1 MINDEYCK
9 IDNPLFTENLIIIFY
24 VSFVF
29 STHKCLKIN
38 VLQEILFVENRISYF
53 FRTMVK
59 FIRKVNLW
67 VIFFTLLA
75 YITPYVSPET
85 MSFLTFVGL
94 AYPWLLLL
102 NLIFIFIWAASRMRY
117 WWYSAACILL
127 GFGYLMSVFG
137 IHFLKKNTSEAT
149 LKVVSFNIG
158 ATLSYENT
166 IKKLNDFIKKQEGD
180 IVCFQEF
187 AHNNTGFNNAINIVE
202 SLNAY
207 PYKMRIEG
215 SSNAIFSKFPI
226 VSKKNIPFDFSNG
239 GNGCNYADIKLSNNK
254 IIRVY
259 NAHLE
264 SNSVSGIADYLTEK
278 AEFDK
283 KATWGKVLT
292 MLKLVRRN
300 ARKRANQAEKIA
312 QHIASSPYPVI
323 VCGDFNDIPVSY
335 TYNIMSKNLTDAFK
349 TKGSGFGTTYSGN
362 IPALKIDYILT
373 DKKITPLSFDIPDV
387 RFSDHFPVVS
397 EVKVEN

>member
-1 MINDEYCK
+1 
-9 IDNPLFTENLIIIFY
+9 
-24 VSFVF
+24 
-29 STHKCLKIN
+29 
-38 VLQEILFVENRISYF
+38 
-53 FRTMVK
+53 MVK

-67 VIFFTLLA
+67 VIFFTILA

-85 MSFLTFVGL
+85 MSFLAFVGL

-102 NLIFIFIWAASRMRY
+102 NFIFIFIWAASRMRY

-137 IHFLKKNTSEAT
+137 IHFLKKSNADAD
-149 LKVVSFNIG
+149 LKIISFNIG
-158 ATLSYENT
+158 STLNYDNT
-166 IKKLNDFIKKQEGD
+166 TKKLNDFIKKQDAD
-180 IVCFQEF
+180 IICFQEF
-187 AHNNTGFNNAINIVE
+187 AQTEDGLKSTIKAVE
-202 SLNAY
+202 ALKVY
-207 PYKMRIEG
+207 LHKMRMDG
-215 SSNAIFSKFPI
+215 NTTVIFSKFPI
-226 VSKKNIPFDFSNG
+226 IAKNIIPFENPNG
-239 GNGCNYADIKLSNNK
+239 GNGCSYADVKLKNDK

-300 ARKRANQAEKIA
+300 AKKRANQAEKIA

-335 TYNIMSKNLTDAFK
+335 TYNVISANLTDAFK
-349 TKGSGFGTTYSGN
+349 VKGQGFGTTYSGN

-373 DKKITPLSFDIPDV
+373 DKTIKPLSFDVPDV

-397 EVKVEN
+397 DIKIEKK

>member
-1 MINDEYCK
+1 
-9 IDNPLFTENLIIIFY
+9 
-24 VSFVF
+24 
-29 STHKCLKIN
+29 
-38 VLQEILFVENRISYF
+38 
-53 FRTMVK
+53 MVK

-137 IHFLKKNTSEAT
+137 IHFLKGNTSDSN
-149 LKVVSFNIG
+149 LKILSFNVG
-158 ATLSYENT
+158 SSLSYENT
-166 IKKLNDFIKKQEGD
+166 IKKLNDFIKKQDGD
-180 IVCFQEF
+180 VICFQEF
-187 AHNNTGFNNAINIVE
+187 AQNDIGLKNAINAIE
-202 SLNAY
+202 SLKSY
-207 PYKMRIEG
+207 PYKMRMDG
-215 SSNAIFSKFPI
+215 NTNVFFSKFPI
-226 VSKKNIPFDFSNG
+226 TSKNIVPFENPNG
-239 GNGCNYADIKLSNNK
+239 GNGCNYADIKLSNSK
-254 IIRVY
+254 IIRFY
-259 NAHLE
+259 NVHLE

-335 TYNIMSKNLTDAFK
+335 TYNVMSKNLTDAFK
-349 TKGSGFGTTYSGN
+349 VKGHGFGTTYSGN

-373 DKKITPLSFDIPDV
+373 DKKIKPLSFDIPDV

-397 EVKVEN
+397 EVKIEN

>member
-1 MINDEYCK
+1 
-9 IDNPLFTENLIIIFY
+9 
-24 VSFVF
+24 
-29 STHKCLKIN
+29 
-38 VLQEILFVENRISYF
+38 
-53 FRTMVK
+53 MVK

-117 WWYSAACILL
+117 WWYSTVCIIL

-137 IHFLKKNTSEAT
+137 IHFFRKETSEAT
-149 LKVVSFNIG
+149 LKIVSFNIG
-158 ATLSYENT
+158 ATLRYDNT
-166 IKKLNDFIKKQEGD
+166 IKKLDDFVKKQDGD
-180 IVCFQEF
+180 IICFQEF
-187 AHNNTGFNNAINIVE
+187 AQNDIGLKNAINAIE
-202 SLNAY
+202 SLKFY
-207 PYKMRIEG
+207 PYKVRTDG
-215 SSNAIFSKFPI
+215 NTTVIFSKFPI
-226 VSKKNIPFDFSNG
+226 ISKNIIPFDNPNG
-239 GNGCNYADIKLSNNK
+239 GNGCNYGDVKLSDNK

-278 AEFDK
+278 ADFDK

-312 QHIASSPYPVI
+312 KHIASSPYPVI

-335 TYNIMSKNLTDAFK
+335 TYDIMSENLTDAFK
-349 TKGSGFGTTYSGN
+349 TKGKGFGTTYSGN

-373 DKKITPLSFDIPDV
+373 DKTIRPLSFEIPDV

-397 EVKVEN
+397 KVKVEN

>member
-1 MINDEYCK
+1 
-9 IDNPLFTENLIIIFY
+9 
-24 VSFVF
+24 
-29 STHKCLKIN
+29 
-38 VLQEILFVENRISYF
+38 
-53 FRTMVK
+53 MVK

-67 VIFFTLLA
+67 VVFFTLLA

-85 MSFLTFVGL
+85 MSFLAFVGL

-102 NLIFIFIWAASRMRY
+102 NFIFIFIWAASRMRY
-117 WWYSAACILL
+117 WWYSAACVFL

-137 IHFLKKNTSEAT
+137 VHFLKENTSDAD
-149 LKVVSFNIG
+149 LKIVSFNIG
-158 ATLSYENT
+158 STLSYDNT
-166 IKKLNDFIKKQEGD
+166 TKKLNDFIEKQDGD
-180 IVCFQEF
+180 ILCFQEF
-187 AHNNTGFNNAINIVE
+187 TLSDGGLIGTIKIVE
-202 SLNAY
+202 ALKAY
-207 PYKMRIEG
+207 PYKVRMNG
-215 SSNAIFSKFPI
+215 SANVTFSKFPI
-226 VSKKNIPFDFSNG
+226 ISKNIIPFDNPNG
-239 GNGCNYADIKLSNNK
+239 SNGCNYADVKLSDNR
-254 IIRVY
+254 IIRIY

-312 QHIASSPYPVI
+312 KHISSSPYPVI

-335 TYNIMSKNLTDAFK
+335 TYNVMSENLTDAFK
-349 TKGSGFGTTYSGN
+349 VKGHGLGTTYSGN

-373 DKKITPLSFDIPDV
+373 DKKIKPLSFDIPDV

-397 EVKVEN
+397 KVKIEN

>member
-1 MINDEYCK
+1 
-9 IDNPLFTENLIIIFY
+9 
-24 VSFVF
+24 
-29 STHKCLKIN
+29 
-38 VLQEILFVENRISYF
+38 
-53 FRTMVK
+53 MVK

-137 IHFLKKNTSEAT
+137 IHFLKKNTSEAN
-149 LKVVSFNIG
+149 LKVVSFNVG
-158 ATLSYENT
+158 STLSYENT
-166 IKKLNDFIKKQEGD
+166 IKKLNDFIKKQDGD
-180 IVCFQEF
+180 VICFQEF
-187 AHNNTGFNNAINIVE
+187 AQTDEGLKNTLNTVE
-202 SLNAY
+202 SLKIY
-207 PYKMRIEG
+207 PFKARFDG
-215 SSNAIFSKFPI
+215 NSLVIFSKKSI
-226 VSKKNIPFDFSNG
+226 ISKDIIPFNNPNG
-239 GNGCNYADIKLSNNK
+239 GNGCNYADIKLSNTK

-259 NAHLE
+259 NVHLE

-335 TYNIMSKNLTDAFK
+335 TYNVMSENLTDAFK
-349 TKGSGFGTTYSGN
+349 SRGSGFGTTYSGN

-373 DKKITPLSFDIPDV
+373 DKKIIPLNFDIPDV

-397 EVKVEN
+397 KVKIEN

>member
-1 MINDEYCK
+1 
-9 IDNPLFTENLIIIFY
+9 
-24 VSFVF
+24 
-29 STHKCLKIN
+29 
-38 VLQEILFVENRISYF
+38 
-53 FRTMVK
+53 MVK

-102 NLIFIFIWAASRMRY
+102 NLIFIFIWAASRMRF
-117 WWYSAACILL
+117 WWYSASCVLL

-137 IHFLKKNTSEAT
+137 IHFLKKNTSEAN
-149 LKVVSFNIG
+149 LKIVSFNVG
-158 ATLSYENT
+158 STLSYENT
-166 IKKLNDFIKKQEGD
+166 IKKLNDFIKKQGGD
-180 IVCFQEF
+180 IICFQEF
-187 AHNNTGFNNAINIVE
+187 AQNDIGLKNTVNAVE
-202 SLNAY
+202 SLKSY
-207 PYKMRIEG
+207 PYKMRMDG
-215 SSNAIFSKFPI
+215 NSVVIFSKFSI
-226 VSKKNIPFDFSNG
+226 ISKNIIPFNNPNG

-254 IIRVY
+254 IIRIY
-259 NAHLE
+259 NVHLE

-283 KATWGKVLT
+283 KATWGKMLT

-312 QHIASSPYPVI
+312 QQIASSPYPVI

-335 TYNIMSKNLTDAFK
+335 TYNVISENLTDAFK
-349 TKGSGFGTTYSGN
+349 TKGIGFGTTYSGN

-373 DKKITPLSFDIPDV
+373 DKRITPLSFDIPDV

>member
-1 MINDEYCK
+1 
-9 IDNPLFTENLIIIFY
+9 
-24 VSFVF
+24 
-29 STHKCLKIN
+29 
-38 VLQEILFVENRISYF
+38 
-53 FRTMVK
+53 MVK

-85 MSFLTFVGL
+85 MSFLTFIGL

-102 NLIFIFIWAASRMRY
+102 NFIFIFIWAASRMRY
-117 WWYSAACILL
+117 WWYSAVCILL

-137 IHFLKKNTSEAT
+137 VHIFKQNTSDAD
-149 LKVVSFNIG
+149 LKIISFNIG
-158 ATLSYENT
+158 PALSYENT
-166 IKKLNDFIKKQEGD
+166 TKKFNDFIKKQDGD
-180 IVCFQEF
+180 IICFQEF
-187 AHNNTGFNNAINIVE
+187 VGNEEGLKNTIKAVE
-202 SLNAY
+202 ALQKY
-207 PYKMRIEG
+207 PHRVRMDG
-215 SSNAIFSKFPI
+215 NSNVVFSKFPI
-226 VSKKNIPFDFSNG
+226 ISKNIIPFDNPNG
-239 GNGCNYADIKLSNNK
+239 GNGCNYADIKLKNDK

-300 ARKRANQAEKIA
+300 AKKRANQAEKIA
-312 QHIASSPYPVI
+312 KSIASSPYPVI

-335 TYNIMSKNLTDAFK
+335 TYHVMSKNLTDAFK
-349 TKGSGFGTTYSGN
+349 AKGHGFGTTYSGN

-373 DKKITPLSFDIPDV
+373 DKRMTPLSFDIPDV

-397 EVKVEN
+397 EVKLEKK

>member
-1 MINDEYCK
+1 MYF
-9 IDNPLFTENLIIIFY
+9 L
-24 VSFVF
+24 
-29 STHKCLKIN
+29 THKCFKIN
-38 VLQEILFVENRISYF
+38 VLQEILFAKNRISYF

-117 WWYSAACILL
+117 WWYSATCVLL

-149 LKVVSFNIG
+149 LKVVSFNVG
-158 ATLSYENT
+158 STLSYENT
-166 IKKLNDFIKKQEGD
+166 TKKLNDFIKKQDGD
-180 IVCFQEF
+180 VVCFQEL
-187 AHNNTGFNNAINIVE
+187 AQSADGLINTFKAVE
-202 SLNAY
+202 ALKVY
-207 PYKMRIEG
+207 PYKARFDGNSVVIL
-215 SSNAIFSKFPI
+215 SKFSI
-226 VSKKNIPFDFSNG
+226 ISKDIIPFNNPNG

-259 NAHLE
+259 NVHLE

-335 TYNIMSKNLTDAFK
+335 TYNVMSENLIDAFK

-397 EVKVEN
+397 EVKLEN

>member
-1 MINDEYCK
+1 
-9 IDNPLFTENLIIIFY
+9 
-24 VSFVF
+24 
-29 STHKCLKIN
+29 
-38 VLQEILFVENRISYF
+38 
-53 FRTMVK
+53 MVK

-85 MSFLTFVGL
+85 MSFLAFVGL

-102 NLIFIFIWAASRMRY
+102 NLVFIFIWAASRMRY

-137 IHFLKKNTSEAT
+137 IHFLKGNTAESN
-149 LKVVSFNIG
+149 LKIVSFNIG
-158 ATLSYENT
+158 STLSYDNT
-166 IKKLNDFIKKQEGD
+166 TKKLNDFIQKQDGD
-180 IVCFQEF
+180 ILCFQEF
-187 AHNNTGFNNAINIVE
+187 VQNDAGLAGVINIVK
-202 SLNAY
+202 SLKKY
-207 PYKMRIEG
+207 PHKVRMDG
-215 SSNAIFSKFPI
+215 NTVVIFSKFPVI
-226 VSKKNIPFDFSNG
+226 SKNIIPFDNPNG
-239 GNGCNYADIKLSNNK
+239 GNGCNYADIQINETK

-259 NAHLE
+259 TVHLE

-278 AEFDK
+278 ADFDK

-312 QHIASSPYPVI
+312 KHIASSPYPVI

-335 TYNIMSKNLTDAFK
+335 TYNVMSENLTDAFK
-349 TKGSGFGTTYSGN
+349 VKGSGFGTTYSGN

-373 DKKITPLSFDIPDV
+373 SKKITPLSFEIPNV

-397 EVKVEN
+397 EVKVGN

>member
-1 MINDEYCK
+1 
-9 IDNPLFTENLIIIFY
+9 
-24 VSFVF
+24 
-29 STHKCLKIN
+29 
-38 VLQEILFVENRISYF
+38 
-53 FRTMVK
+53 MVK

-67 VIFFTLLA
+67 VVFFTLLA

-85 MSFLTFVGL
+85 MSFLAFVGL

-102 NLIFIFIWAASRMRY
+102 NIIFIFIWAASRMRY
-117 WWYSAACILL
+117 WWYSAACVLL

-137 IHFLKKNTSEAT
+137 VHFLKENTSNAD
-149 LKVVSFNIG
+149 LKIVSFNIG
-158 ATLSYENT
+158 STLSYDNT
-166 IKKLNDFIKKQEGD
+166 TKKLNDFIKKQEGD
-180 IVCFQEF
+180 ILCFQEF
-187 AHNNTGFNNAINIVE
+187 AGNEDGLKSNIKVVE
-202 SLNAY
+202 SLKVY
-207 PYKMRIEG
+207 LHKMRIDG
-215 SSNAIFSKFPI
+215 NSTVIFSKFPI
-226 VSKKNIPFDFSNG
+226 IAKNTIPFDNPNG
-239 GNGCNYADIKLSNNK
+239 GNGCNYADIKLKNDK
-254 IIRVY
+254 IIRIY

-312 QHIASSPYPVI
+312 QHISSSPYPVI

-335 TYNIMSKNLTDAFK
+335 TYNTMSQNLTDAFK
-349 TKGSGFGTTYSGN
+349 VKGHGFGTTYSGN

-373 DKKITPLSFDIPDV
+373 DKKIKPLSFDIPDV

-397 EVKVEN
+397 EVKIEN

>member
-1 MINDEYCK
+1 
-9 IDNPLFTENLIIIFY
+9 
-24 VSFVF
+24 
-29 STHKCLKIN
+29 
-38 VLQEILFVENRISYF
+38 
-53 FRTMVK
+53 MVK
-59 FIRKVNLW
+59 FIRKINLW
-67 VIFFTLLA
+67 IIFFTLLA
-75 YITPYVSPET
+75 YITPYVSPES

-117 WWYSAACILL
+117 WWYSTVCILL

-137 IHFLKKNTSEAT
+137 IHFLKKNTSDAN
-149 LKVVSFNIG
+149 LKIVSFNVG
-158 ATLSYENT
+158 STLSYENT
-166 IKKLNDFIKKQEGD
+166 IKKLNDFIKKQDGD
-180 IVCFQEF
+180 VLCFQEF
-187 AHNNTGFNNAINIVE
+187 AQTDDGLKNAINAVE
-202 SLNAY
+202 SLKTY
-207 PYKMRIEG
+207 PYKMRMDG
-215 SSNAIFSKFPI
+215 NTNVIFSKFPI
-226 VSKKNIPFDFSNG
+226 ISKNIIPFDNPNG
-239 GNGCNYADIKLSNNK
+239 GNGCNYADIKLVDNK
-254 IIRVY
+254 IVRVY

-312 QHIASSPYPVI
+312 KRIASSPYPVI

-335 TYNIMSKNLTDAFK
+335 TYNVLSENLTDAFK
-349 TKGSGFGTTYSGN
+349 SKGRGFGTTYSGN

-387 RFSDHFPVVS
+387 RFSDHFPVIS

>member
-1 MINDEYCK
+1 
-9 IDNPLFTENLIIIFY
+9 
-24 VSFVF
+24 
-29 STHKCLKIN
+29 
-38 VLQEILFVENRISYF
+38 
-53 FRTMVK
+53 MVK
-59 FIRKVNLW
+59 FIRKVNLCI
-67 VIFFTLLA
+67 IFFTLLA

-85 MSFLTFVGL
+85 MSFLAFIGL

-102 NLIFIFIWAASRMRY
+102 NFIFIFIWAASRMRY
-117 WWYSAACILL
+117 WWYSAACVFL

-137 IHFLKKNTSEAT
+137 IHFLKQNTSDANF
-149 LKVVSFNIG
+149 KIVSFNIG
-158 ATLSYENT
+158 NTLSYENT
-166 IKKLNDFIKKQEGD
+166 TKKLNDFIKKQEGD
-180 IVCFQEF
+180 ILCFQEF
-187 AHNNTGFNNAINIVE
+187 ALHDEGLKNAIKAME
-202 SLNAY
+202 ALQKY
-207 PYKMRIEG
+207 PHKMRLNG
-215 SSNAIFSKFPI
+215 STNVIFSKNPI
-226 VSKKNIPFDFSNG
+226 VSKDNIQFDNPNG
-239 GNGCNYADIKLSNNK
+239 SNGCNYADVKLSDNK
-254 IIRVY
+254 IIRIY

-312 QHIASSPYPVI
+312 QHISSSPYPVI

-335 TYNIMSKNLTDAFK
+335 TYNVMSENLTDAFK
-349 TKGSGFGTTYSGN
+349 VKGHGFGTTYSGN

-373 DKKITPLSFDIPDV
+373 DKKIKPLSFDIPDV

-397 EVKVEN
+397 KVKIEN

>member
-1 MINDEYCK
+1 
-9 IDNPLFTENLIIIFY
+9 
-24 VSFVF
+24 
-29 STHKCLKIN
+29 
-38 VLQEILFVENRISYF
+38 
-53 FRTMVK
+53 MVK

-67 VIFFTLLA
+67 VVFFTLLA

-85 MSFLTFVGL
+85 MSFLAFIGL

-102 NLIFIFIWAASRMRY
+102 NFIFIFIWAACRMRY
-117 WWYSAACILL
+117 WWYSAVCVSL

-137 IHFLKKNTSEAT
+137 VHFFKEDTVDADLKI
-149 LKVVSFNIG
+149 VSFNIG
-158 ATLSYENT
+158 STLSYDKT
-166 IKKLNDFIKKQEGD
+166 TKKLNDFIKKQDGD
-180 IVCFQEF
+180 IICFQEF
-187 AHNNTGFNNAINIVE
+187 AGNEDGLKSNIKVVE
-202 SLNAY
+202 SLKVY
-207 PYKMRIEG
+207 LHKMRIDG
-215 SSNAIFSKFPI
+215 NSTVIFSKFPI
-226 VSKKNIPFDFSNG
+226 IAKNTIPFDNPNG
-239 GNGCNYADIKLSNNK
+239 GNGCNYADIKLKNDK
-254 IIRVY
+254 IIRIY

-312 QHIASSPYPVI
+312 QHISSSPYPVI

-335 TYNIMSKNLTDAFK
+335 TYNVMSENLTDAFK
-349 TKGSGFGTTYSGN
+349 SKGSGFGTTYSGN

-397 EVKVEN
+397 EVKIEN

>member
-1 MINDEYCK
+1 
-9 IDNPLFTENLIIIFY
+9 
-24 VSFVF
+24 
-29 STHKCLKIN
+29 
-38 VLQEILFVENRISYF
+38 
-53 FRTMVK
+53 MVK

-67 VIFFTLLA
+67 VVFFTLLA

-85 MSFLTFVGL
+85 MSFLAFVGL

-102 NLIFIFIWAASRMRY
+102 NFIFIFIWAASRMRY
-117 WWYSAACILL
+117 WWYSAACVLL

-137 IHFLKKNTSEAT
+137 VHFLKENTSNAD
-149 LKVVSFNIG
+149 LKIVSFNIG
-158 ATLSYENT
+158 STLSYDNT
-166 IKKLNDFIKKQEGD
+166 TKKLNDFIKKQDSD
-180 IVCFQEF
+180 ILCFQEF
-187 AHNNTGFNNAINIVE
+187 TQSDEGLSGVIKIVE
-202 SLNAY
+202 SLKSY
-207 PYKMRIEG
+207 PYKARIDG
-215 SSNAIFSKFPI
+215 NTTVIFSKFPI
-226 VSKKNIPFDFSNG
+226 ISKNIIPFDNPNG
-239 GNGCNYADIKLSNNK
+239 GNGCNYADIQLKKGK

-300 ARKRANQAEKIA
+300 AKKRANQAEKIA
-312 QHIASSPYPVI
+312 KHIASSPYPVI

-335 TYNIMSKNLTDAFK
+335 TYNMMSQNLTDAFK
-349 TKGSGFGTTYSGN
+349 VRGKGFGTTYSGN

-397 EVKVEN
+397 TVQIEKK

>member
-1 MINDEYCK
+1 
-9 IDNPLFTENLIIIFY
+9 
-24 VSFVF
+24 
-29 STHKCLKIN
+29 
-38 VLQEILFVENRISYF
+38 
-53 FRTMVK
+53 MVK

-85 MSFLTFVGL
+85 MSFLAFVGL

-102 NLIFIFIWAASRMRY
+102 NLIFIFIWAASRMPY

-137 IHFLKKNTSEAT
+137 VHFLKKNTSEAN
-149 LKVVSFNIG
+149 LKIVSFNVG
-158 ATLSYENT
+158 ATLSYDNT
-166 IKKLNDFIKKQEGD
+166 IKKLNDFIKNQDGD
-180 IVCFQEF
+180 IICFQEF
-187 AHNNTGFNNAINIVE
+187 AQSDAGLQGAINAVDF
-202 SLNAY
+202 LKNY
-207 PYKMRIEG
+207 PHKVRMDG
-215 SSNAIFSKFPI
+215 NSTVIFSKKRI
-226 VSKKNIPFDFSNG
+226 VSKNIIPFNNPNG
-239 GNGCNYADIKLSNNK
+239 GNGCNYADIEVQHNK
-254 IIRVY
+254 TIRVY
-259 NAHLE
+259 NVHLE

-312 QHIASSPYPVI
+312 NHIASSPYPVV

-335 TYNIMSKNLTDAFK
+335 TYNVMSENLTDAFK
-349 TKGSGFGTTYSGN
+349 VKGSGFGTTYSGN

-373 DKKITPLSFDIPDV
+373 SKKITPLSFEIPNV

-397 EVKVEN
+397 EVKVGN